1 MERTEL
7 IETIERIKAMELCF
21 DTLQDA
27 VEEDPA
33 ALREESFQ
41 EKLQILLRYYEGG
54 QWLQDYALDEMGQ
67 LPKNLK
73 RGVLSEDGV
82 YNFLA
87 QLTET
92 EEYLNFESL

>member
-1 MERTEL
+1 M
-7 IETIERIKAMELCF
+7 ETIERIKAMELCF

-41 EKLQILLRYYEGG
+41 EKLQLLLRYYEGG
-54 QWLQDYALDEMGQ
+54 QWLRDYALDEKGL